1 MDLNKIPELIN
12 KITEENYSMADKELF
27 NTVLRNYKSINA
39 IQGDTIECGVWRGG
53 FSVFLSHL
61 FVDRKIWVCDSFGG
75 FQSFGDA
82 DYKKLTYFDEE
93 TEQLTERFQKENDL
107 VMNIP
112 LRYVK
117 GVFKYFGLVENE
129 RINFVK
135 GFVNKTLPN
144 IKIDKIAL
152 LRVDVDGYSPTR
164 EVLDNL
170 YHKVE
175 KGGMIIFDDLCL
187 VESAEGVKDWM
198 IEKNLPLE
206 VHNPYDD
213 SIYSLK
219 DKISESETGYH
230 TGSYIIKK

>member
-1 MDLNKIPELIN
+1 MNVEKINNLID
-12 KITEENYSMADKELF
+12 KITTEDYSMVSKELF
-27 NTVLRNYKSINA
+27 NTVLRNYDSINN
-39 IQGDTIECGVWRGG
+39 IQGDIIECGVWRGG

-75 FQSFGDA
+75 FQSLEDA
-82 DYKKLTYFDEE
+82 KYQKLTYFDEE
-93 TEQLTERFQKENDL
+93 KEEFNERFQKEYDL

-117 GVFKYFGLVENE
+117 GVFKYFDLEENE

-144 IKIDKIAL
+144 IEINKIAL

-175 KGGMIIFDDLCL
+175 KGGMVIFDDLCL

-198 IEKNLPLE
+198 IENNLPLQ